1 MDLPEIEKAILRESG
16 LDLQKELKSRI
27 ANVNA
32 NIPDSSLLELAVGW
46 PEGVRILLEF
56 GADAS
61 KLNLHYC
68 SYSPN
73 EAEDTESARYI
84 DSIEPLLQRGCI
96 LGSVCITKCRS
107 AKVRSFL
114 IDEYV
119 KRLRKLHSVAPSY
132 LPPESFDLIPILR
145 NPESI
150 LDAQAFQVYIELIR
164 HGWPID
170 SSFGLDFYEG
180 HKDPSVYHQAVGDV
194 YAWDDL
200 YRNGFR
206 NIDEPNIH
214 GFTPLITLGL
224 QSDYHERAVIWL
236 VDKGADLSR
245 RLPFS
250 KTTTAHLLSSQM
262 TGTFR
267 TAIYSDED
275 YSEGRTQASIENI
288 SKRKDD
294 IFLIPSMQDF
304 CTCACCEG
312 GCTTLLVALRTCN
325 ARLYLRYRHMRR
337 SPQEINREKI
347 RHSLLLN
354 TLLNLT
360 ENTRVRDH
368 SIIRLFTF
376 EALGLRHTCC
386 RELNEF
392 ISEEFYACYIL
403 DEEEA
408 QNIRDED
415 RLSYRQ
421 FEKLV
426 KKLNALFDTLE
437 LPIIDFLHGPW
448 HKIMTQVLSRRD
460 PYNEEHIMETRK
472 LGIFLKPAESHD
484 ISPLLTLFGNQVEEL
499 ESEDVVFDNYYD
511 DDDDDD
517 RDNELDGSA
526 KNGST
531 TFPA

>member
-1 MDLPEIEKAILRESG
+1 
-16 LDLQKELKSRI
+16 
-27 ANVNA
+27 
-32 NIPDSSLLELAVGW
+32 
-46 PEGVRILLEF
+46 
-56 GADAS
+56 
-61 KLNLHYC
+61 
-68 SYSPN
+68 
-73 EAEDTESARYI
+73 
-84 DSIEPLLQRGCI
+84 
-96 LGSVCITKCRS
+96 
-107 AKVRSFL
+107 
-114 IDEYV
+114 
-119 KRLRKLHSVAPSY
+119 
-132 LPPESFDLIPILR
+132 
-145 NPESI
+145 
-150 LDAQAFQVYIELIR
+150 
-164 HGWPID
+164 
-170 SSFGLDFYEG
+170 
-180 HKDPSVYHQAVGDV
+180 
-194 YAWDDL
+194 
-200 YRNGFR
+200 
-206 NIDEPNIH
+206 
-214 GFTPLITLGL
+214 
-224 QSDYHERAVIWL
+224 
-236 VDKGADLSR
+236 
-245 RLPFS
+245 
-250 KTTTAHLLSSQM
+250 
-262 TGTFR
+262 
-267 TAIYSDED
+267 
-275 YSEGRTQASIENI
+275 
-288 SKRKDD
+288 
-294 IFLIPSMQDF
+294 
-304 CTCACCEG
+304 
-312 GCTTLLVALRTCN
+312 
-325 ARLYLRYRHMRR
+325 MRR

-448 HKIMTQVLSRRD
+448 HKIMTQILSRRD

-484 ISPLLTLFGNQVEEL
+484 ISPSLTLFGNQVEEL
-499 ESEDVVFDNYYD
+499 ESEDVVFDNHYD

-531 TFPA
+531 TLDRKSVV